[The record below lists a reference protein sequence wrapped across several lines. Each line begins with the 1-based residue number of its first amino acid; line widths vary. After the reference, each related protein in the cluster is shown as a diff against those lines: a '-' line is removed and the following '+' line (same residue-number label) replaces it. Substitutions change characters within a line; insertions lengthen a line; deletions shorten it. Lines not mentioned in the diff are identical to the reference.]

1 MLLVCLDWF
10 HSPLF
15 RFVATSLTVLA
26 RHMQG
31 KHGPPRE
38 EKKKKLF
45 AASAPVHTSVEEV
58 CELLSDCESAPP
70 PSSPL
75 PREVMK
81 SPDKDDLDPGDLT
94 PQGAAS
100 SVVDISGTLGG
111 GGSMFD
117 IVDEILEET
126 TCADSVPA
134 SSSNSV
140 PAITSNS
147 VPASSSNSV
156 PAISSDTVPATNSKS
171 VPGSSSESVPCSSS
185 DTVPANS
192 SVSVV
197 PPNGSNSVPAISSE
211 SVPCSSSDSVPA
223 NRTAQVDSP
232 GSIPS
237 RFKRQ
242 FHENKSASSA

>member
-1 MLLVCLDWF
+1 
-10 HSPLF
+10 
-15 RFVATSLTVLA
+15 
-26 RHMQG
+26 MQG
-31 KHGPPRE
+31 KHGPPR

-45 AASAPVHTSVEEV
+45 AASAPEDTSLEED

-100 SVVDISGTLGG
+100 SVVDVSGTLGA

-126 TCADSVPA
+126 TGSD
-134 SSSNSV
+134 
-140 PAITSNS
+140 S

-156 PAISSDTVPATNSKS
+156 PAISSESVPAHKSAS
-171 VPGSSSESVPCSSS
+171 VPANSSASVPCSSS

-192 SVSVV
+192 SVFVV
-197 PPNGSNSVPAISSE
+197 PPNGS
-211 SVPCSSSDSVPA
+211 DSVPV
-223 NRTAQVDSP
+223 NSTTGQVDSP
-232 GSIPS
+232 GSSI
-237 RFKRQ
+237 Q
-242 FHENKSASSA
+242 I

>member
-1 MLLVCLDWF
+1 V
-10 HSPLF
+10 F

-26 RHMQG
+26 RHVQG

-38 EKKKKLF
+38 EKKKKSV
-45 AASAPVHTSVEEV
+45 AASAPVHTSVEED

-70 PSSPL
+70 SSPL
-75 PREVMK
+75 PRDVMK

-100 SVVDISGTLGG
+100 SVVDISGTLSRG

-126 TCADSVPA
+126 TGSDSVPT

-140 PAITSNS
+140 PAN
-147 VPASSSNSV
+147 
-156 PAISSDTVPATNSKS
+156 
-171 VPGSSSESVPCSSS
+171 GSGSVPCGSSV
-185 DTVPANS
+185 TVPANS
-192 SVSVV
+192 SVSA
-197 PPNGSNSVPAISSE
+197 PLNA
-211 SVPCSSSDSVPA
+211 SDSVPA
-223 NRTAQVDSP
+223 NRTARADSP
-232 GSIPS
+232 GSVPS

-242 FHENKSASSA
+242 FHENQSASSVKRN

>member
-1 MLLVCLDWF
+1 M
-10 HSPLF
+10 
-15 RFVATSLTVLA
+15 LA
-26 RHMQG
+26 RHVQG

-45 AASAPVHTSVEEV
+45 AASAPEDTSVEED

-100 SVVDISGTLGG
+100 SVVEVSGALVGG

-117 IVDEILEET
+117 IVDEILQET
-126 TCADSVPA
+126 TGSDSVPA
-134 SSSNSV
+134 ISSSNSV
-140 PAITSNS
+140 PAINSESVPCSSSDTVPASSSNS

-156 PAISSDTVPATNSKS
+156 PA
-171 VPGSSSESVPCSSS
+171 
-185 DTVPANS
+185 
-192 SVSVV
+192 
-197 PPNGSNSVPAISSE
+197 
-211 SVPCSSSDSVPA
+211 
-223 NRTAQVDSP
+223 NRTAQADSP
-232 GSIPS
+232 GSVPS

-242 FHENKSASSA
+242 FHENKSASPAKKLKKDGSPHIGM